1 VYRGPIPK
9 PRSNV
14 LHLNVMNHSKLV
26 QNATADEPAC
36 HRTCAGCM
44 TGFRLA
50 MKKLTVASILVLV
63 GKEVT
68 NRSPTRGKPLNWS
81 RFNRSF
87 LHRLSFLCA
96 EWSPLRCSFV
106 WITFVLNILP
116 SIRIPKELTV
126 PVATEGSPRSLRGIG
141 KSFRR
146 DIESNNDID
155 IGIGSGR
162 RKGRVNRY
170 RTPRCFMWNVERVQE
185 VGYLLDIH

>member
-1 VYRGPIPK
+1 VREEEKEKKEDSEEEEDKRKRNKKGRAVYRGPIPK

-14 LHLNVMNHSKLV
+14 LHLNVMNHSKLF

-63 GKEVT
+63 GKEVA

-96 EWSPLRCSFV
+96 E
-106 WITFVLNILP
+106 
-116 SIRIPKELTV
+116 
-126 PVATEGSPRSLRGIG
+126 
-141 KSFRR
+141 
-146 DIESNNDID
+146 
-155 IGIGSGR
+155 
-162 RKGRVNRY
+162 
-170 RTPRCFMWNVERVQE
+170 
-185 VGYLLDIH
+185 